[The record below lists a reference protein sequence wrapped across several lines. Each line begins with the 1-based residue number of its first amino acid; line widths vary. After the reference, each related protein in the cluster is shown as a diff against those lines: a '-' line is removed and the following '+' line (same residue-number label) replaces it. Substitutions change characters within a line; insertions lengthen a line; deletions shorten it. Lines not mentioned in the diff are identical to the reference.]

1 VAFTDRLG
9 GEKEMASCEAGGLG
23 NTVDGHFVSFF
34 IANDGSKS
42 MREGRERGKT
52 DVRKWNEPT
61 FKKKTERFR
70 PIEIT
75 SSRL

>member
-1 VAFTDRLG
+1 
-9 GEKEMASCEAGGLG
+9 MASCEAGGLG

-34 IANDGSKS
+34 IAGDGSKS

-61 FKKKTERFR
+61 FKKKKQNGLDQLKLRHHVCD
-70 PIEIT
+70 IT
-75 SSRL
+75 QSLSHT